1 MTTDRLP
8 LEAGPDATLP
18 DGVATTHA
26 RLSEDKRAARR
37 RWTIAIGLSVAIN
50 IILIAAI
57 ILTLPPLP
65 IVVPAPIPV
74 HIVPPT
80 AIPKPKSQLPA
91 PKPKPKPQESAQ
103 QRKQAPKPP
112 PGRLAS
118 EDLGDPKAPENAK
131 QPSLTKASGAAKPDE
146 GSEQPTTKG
155 DAAAVEAKQENPAST
170 LGATKPKPVKEPKP
184 APRLGGSHVQALLG
198 SPHTGQHH
206 AKYPGPDATKDAY
219 LAYIN
224 ELVKECQTPEILS
237 RLSAVGRIPLLSIA
251 VRHNGVILWV
261 NVIRSSGSPA
271 FDEQYKT
278 IFDCVGRFP
287 PLPDYIPG
295 ATVDLTYGDSR
306 DTP

>member
-1 MTTDRLP
+1 MTANRLS
-8 LEAGPDATLP
+8 LDTGPDAPLP
-18 DGVATTHA
+18 DSVVPAHA
-26 RLSEDKRAARR
+26 QLSDDKRAAQR
-37 RWTIAIGLSVAIN
+37 RWTIAIGLSLAIN
-50 IILIAAI
+50 LILIAAI
-57 ILTLPPLP
+57 ILTLPPVP

-74 HIVPPT
+74 HIVPPS
-80 AIPKPKSQLPA
+80 AVPKPKAQPPA

-103 QRKQAPKPP
+103 QHKQEPKPP

-118 EDLGDPKAPENAK
+118 EDLGDPNAPV
-131 QPSLTKASGAAKPDE
+131 AAKLPSEAKPSGPAKPAE

-155 DAAAVEAKQENPAST
+155 DAAAVDAAKPTPAST
-170 LGATKPKPVKEPKP
+170 LGAAKPKPVKEPKP

-198 SPHTGQHH
+198 PPHNGQHH

-224 ELVKECQTPEILS
+224 ELVKDCQTPEILS
-237 RLSAVGRIPLLSIA
+237 RLSVVGRIPLLSIA